1 MLIAIGALAAGI
13 NMMLVRI
20 VQHHRE
26 HAETSVADLLR
37 RTVPGVRKILLNVF
51 GHWESVESF
60 FVFNLN
66 LKKFKNYLIYLKDK
80 ECRR

>member
-51 GHWESVESF
+51 GH
-60 FVFNLN
+60 
-66 LKKFKNYLIYLKDK
+66 
-80 ECRR
+80 